1 MGDPK
6 RQRKSYDKPRHL
18 WQVERIEREKDI
30 TRKYGLKNRR
40 ELWKVE
46 TLLRNFRRRARKL
59 LAQKSTQAELEKK
72 QLVDSLSTLNILKK
86 DATLDDVLV
95 LKIED
100 FLERRLSTIV
110 NKSGLA
116 DKPKQAR
123 QFIVHGHV
131 TVGGN
136 KVTSPSY
143 MVRADEESKIKLSPS
158 IKKGDK

>member
-6 RQRKSYDKPRHL
+6 KQRKSFSKPRHL
-18 WQVERIEREKDI
+18 WHVERIEREEEI
-30 TRKYGLKNRR
+30 ARKYGLKNRKD
-40 ELWKVE
+40 LWKME
-46 TLLRNFRRRARKL
+46 TLLRSFRRRARKL
-59 LAQKSTQAELEKK
+59 LAQKTAQAELEKK
-72 QLVDSLSTLNILKK
+72 QLIERLVALNILKK
-86 DATLDDVLV
+86 DTGLDDVLT

-100 FLERRLSTIV
+100 LLERRLQTIV

-116 DKPKQAR
+116 NRPKQAR

-143 MVRADEESKIKLSPS
+143 MVKASEENTIKLRSS
-158 IKKGDK
+158 IK

>member
-1 MGDPK
+1 VGDPK
-6 RQRKSYDKPRHL
+6 KQRRTYSKPRQL
-18 WQVERIEREKDI
+18 WNIERIEREKEI

-59 LAQKSTQAELEKK
+59 LALRTTQAELEKK
-72 QLVDSLSTLNILKK
+72 QLIDRLATLKVLKK
-86 DATLDDVLV
+86 DAGLDNVLT

-100 FLERRLSTIV
+100 ILERRLQTIV
-110 NKSGLA
+110 QKRGLA
-116 DKPKQAR
+116 NKPKQAR
-123 QFIVHGHV
+123 QFIVHGHI

-143 MVRADEESKIKLSPS
+143 LVNSDEEKIIKLRSS
-158 IKKGDK
+158 IK

>member
-6 RQRKSYDKPRHL
+6 KQRKSFSKPRHL
-18 WQVERIEREKDI
+18 WHVERIEREKEI
-30 TRKYGLKNRR
+30 ARKYGLKNRKD
-40 ELWKVE
+40 LWKME
-46 TLLRNFRRRARKL
+46 TLLRSFRRRARKL
-59 LAQKSTQAELEKK
+59 LAQKTAQAELEKK
-72 QLVDSLSTLNILKK
+72 QLIERLVALNILKK
-86 DATLDDVLV
+86 DAGLDDVLT

-100 FLERRLSTIV
+100 LLERRLQTIV

-116 DKPKQAR
+116 NRPKQAR

-143 MVRADEESKIKLSPS
+143 MVKASEENTIKLRSS
-158 IKKGDK
+158 IK